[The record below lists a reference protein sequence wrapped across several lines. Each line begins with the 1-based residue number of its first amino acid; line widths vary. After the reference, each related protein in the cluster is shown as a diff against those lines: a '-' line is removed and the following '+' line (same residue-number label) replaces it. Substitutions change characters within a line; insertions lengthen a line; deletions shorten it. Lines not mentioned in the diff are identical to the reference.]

1 MAWACLEKN
10 LAFASGKPVVVFNS
24 DGLSVQ
30 VEACY
35 QWVDLADTTAG
46 TSSSPA
52 SSVTLDGTSIAEA
65 WAWGFGSIL
74 TLWLVGI
81 SVAAVVRTIRHI

>member
-30 VEACY
+30 VEGCY
-35 QWVDLADTTAG
+35 QWVDLAATSSG
-46 TSSSPA
+46 TSSSPL
-52 SSVTLDGTSIAEA
+52 SSVNLDGTSVAEA

-81 SVAAVVRTIRHI
+81 GVAAVVRTIRHI